1 MRIGKRLFPYPL
13 LNNDRLYSQFK
24 LSTFSLNYDSIE
36 IVDDNYIISN
46 ACYTCDNNKLTQ
58 LISEN
63 KVSVVCL
70 IECPETMFRKT
81 YVLETISKNIVI
93 PLTDINGKLTIS
105 AFAVAMEDIC
115 DYFSDDFLEDYD
127 GISFYIEKNDILA
140 VDDGVMDKLQ
150 FEGYEDEKK
159 SSIFLVI
166 KDRNIEDGIMR
177 MEYNS
182 EKIVISLPENQWNR
196 YDKTK
201 SISGFR
207 NLYFSIIAIPALSH
221 AIADLK
227 NTEEGVDLLCMEYSW
242 FNSFVAKYQE
252 INKEELTDEIF
263 ATLDPYSEAQK
274 ILNES
279 VTKSI
284 DDIFAIAMGSNLG
297 GEEDGD

>member
-13 LNNDRLYSQFK
+13 LNNDRLFSQFK
-24 LSTFSLNYDSIE
+24 SSTFSFNYESIE
-36 IVDDNYIISN
+36 IVDDNYIITN
-46 ACYTCDNNKLTQ
+46 ACYNCDNAKLNQ
-58 LISEN
+58 LITDN
-63 KVSVVCL
+63 KVSVLCL

-81 YVLETISKNIVI
+81 YVLETSAKNVVI
-93 PLTDINGKLTIS
+93 PLTDINGKMTIS
-105 AFAVAMEDIC
+105 AFAVAMEDIY

-150 FEGYEDEKK
+150 FEGFDDDKK
-159 SSIFLVI
+159 SSIFLVV

-182 EKIVISLPENQWNR
+182 EKIVISLPEDQWNR

-227 NTEEGVDLLCMEYSW
+227 NTEEGIDLLCMEYSW
-242 FNSFVAKYQE
+242 FNSFVLKYQE
-252 INKEELTDEIF
+252 IHGEDMTDETFNI
-263 ATLDPYSEAQK
+263 LDPYSEAQK
-274 ILNES
+274 ILNAS